1 MAKASVIITC
11 ITCGKEFR
19 HEAIRANRREA
30 DSYAEW
36 AKDHIT
42 TCPDCYRAQQ
52 AAGAEARYTER
63 CESLGLPDLTGVSD
77 KQIAYAHKVRRE
89 FLADH
94 YAAVE
99 RWITLF
105 RHPDFARVRPETI
118 DNARAQSREMDRAYT
133 VAAEANAGKG
143 LKVKDWMK
151 PIFMYVVPVAI
162 LVIYI
167 YGLATFNW

>member
-11 ITCGKEFR
+11 TTCGKEFR

-30 DSYAEW
+30 DSYVEW

-52 AAGAEARYTER
+52 TAGAEARYIER
-63 CESLGLPDLTGVSD
+63 CESLGLPELTGVSD

-99 RWITLF
+99 QWTTLF
-105 RHPDFARVRPETI
+105 RHPNFAQVLPETI
-118 DNARAQSREMDRAYT
+118 DKARAQSREMDRAYT
-133 VAAEANAGKG
+133 DAKETDAGK
-143 LKVKDWMK
+143 LLDKLTK
-151 PIFMYVVPVAI
+151 
-162 LVIYI
+162 
-167 YGLATFNW
+167 

>member
-11 ITCGKEFR
+11 TTCGKEFR
-19 HEAIRANRREA
+19 HEAIRTNRREA

-42 TCPDCYRAQQ
+42 TCPACYRAQQ
-52 AAGAEARYTER
+52 TDAAEARYAER
-63 CESLGLPDLTGVSD
+63 CAALGLPELIGVSD

-99 RWITLF
+99 QWITLF
-105 RHPDFARVRPETI
+105 RHPDFAQVLPETI
-118 DNARAQSREMDRAYT
+118 DKARAQSREMDRAYV
-133 VAAEANAGKG
+133 VATETNAGK
-143 LKVKDWMK
+143 LLDKLTK
-151 PIFMYVVPVAI
+151 
-162 LVIYI
+162 
-167 YGLATFNW
+167 